1 MPRGRPRKY
10 ATAEEA
16 RLKRIEKTKES
27 NERMKLKKQQQGKG
41 ILGDLSNTITSAK
54 NSLTNGVNNVV
65 NKATEFGNKI
75 INPGQA
81 YPPCL
86 TEIKKELGD
95 EKITGLT
102 LRRNPVS
109 SLITGAMNAVSF
121 GSFSKKMSRLP
132 FDRLFHLSLLIKT
145 AKGPLVFE
153 KIERVNIT
161 KTISSPPGLET
172 LEISNI
178 PSLSVSELIDNT
190 QKKMGEKFLPYSA
203 STNNCQNFILNVLRG
218 NNLNT
223 PEFESFV
230 KQDTS
235 SLFANDPFLKKTS
248 DKLTN
253 LGASMNVLQ
262 SGGSLLSNNNNMSD
276 FMNHLM
282 PQAETQVKHMLGSS
296 PSVHHHHWHI
306 KGGDI
311 FGDIGNAF
319 SSQGPIARAFKP
331 ENLKKVG
338 KTVSHYALPAVGSAV
353 GGAMGTA
360 LTENPI
366 GGVVG
371 ASLGSMA
378 GKVAD
383 EKIQGLGLKRGRK
396 RKATMEGEGWIN
408 SLLDKPFTARQAIQ
422 GAKIAIFGKICRE

>member
-27 NERMKLKKQQQGKG
+27 NERMKLKKQQQQGKG

-86 TEIKKELGD
+86 TQIKNEMGD

-132 FDRLFHLSLLIKT
+132 YDRLFHLSLEVDT
-145 AKGPLVFE
+145 AKGSFIFE
-153 KIERVNIT
+153 KIERVNAT
-161 KTISSPPGLET
+161 KTISKPQGLEE
-172 LEISNI
+172 LKVQNI

-203 STNNCQNFILNVLRG
+203 STNNCQSFILNVLRG
-218 NNLNT
+218 NNLYT
-223 PEFESFV
+223 PEYESFV
-230 KQDTS
+230 
-235 SLFANDPFLKKTS
+235 N
-248 DKLTN
+248 
-253 LGASMNVLQ
+253 
-262 SGGSLLSNNNNMSD
+262 
-276 FMNHLM
+276 
-282 PQAETQVKHMLGSS
+282 
-296 PSVHHHHWHI
+296 
-306 KGGDI
+306 
-311 FGDIGNAF
+311 
-319 SSQGPIARAFKP
+319 
-331 ENLKKVG
+331 
-338 KTVSHYALPAVGSAV
+338 
-353 GGAMGTA
+353 
-360 LTENPI
+360 
-366 GGVVG
+366 
-371 ASLGSMA
+371 
-378 GKVAD
+378 
-383 EKIQGLGLKRGRK
+383 
-396 RKATMEGEGWIN
+396 
-408 SLLDKPFTARQAIQ
+408 
-422 GAKIAIFGKICRE
+422 

>member
-1 MPRGRPRKY
+1 
-10 ATAEEA
+10 
-16 RLKRIEKTKES
+16 
-27 NERMKLKKQQQGKG
+27 
-41 ILGDLSNTITSAK
+41 
-54 NSLTNGVNNVV
+54 
-65 NKATEFGNKI
+65 
-75 INPGQA
+75 
-81 YPPCL
+81 
-86 TEIKKELGD
+86 
-95 EKITGLT
+95 
-102 LRRNPVS
+102 
-109 SLITGAMNAVSF
+109 
-121 GSFSKKMSRLP
+121 
-132 FDRLFHLSLLIKT
+132 
-145 AKGPLVFE
+145 
-153 KIERVNIT
+153 
-161 KTISSPPGLET
+161 
-172 LEISNI
+172 
-178 PSLSVSELIDNT
+178 
-190 QKKMGEKFLPYSA
+190 
-203 STNNCQNFILNVLRG
+203 
-218 NNLNT
+218 
-223 PEFESFV
+223 
-230 KQDTS
+230 
-235 SLFANDPFLKKTS
+235 
-248 DKLTN
+248 
-253 LGASMNVLQ
+253 MNVLQ
-262 SGGSLLSNNNNMSD
+262 SGGSLLSHNNNMSD

-422 GAKIAIFGKICRE
+422 GAKKLPDLAKSAVNDIKGAGVKPKRFVKGSEEARAFMASLRAKRGKK